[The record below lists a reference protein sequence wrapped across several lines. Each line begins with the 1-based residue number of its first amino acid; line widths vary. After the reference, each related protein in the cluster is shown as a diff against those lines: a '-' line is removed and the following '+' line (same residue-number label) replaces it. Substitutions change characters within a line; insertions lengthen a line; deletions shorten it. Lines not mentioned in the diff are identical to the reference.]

1 MEDKERLEAWEKEER
16 AVTLTNNE
24 WSKLT
29 TYIIMSANFRKREAE
44 SWEKLSTEK
53 KDDGTPRFQHA
64 ASNAEYW
71 REMDAMLEQISR
83 KIDGIDG

>member
-1 MEDKERLEAWEKEER
+1 M
-16 AVTLTNNE
+16 TLTNNE

-29 TYIIMSANFRKREAE
+29 TYITMSENFRKREAE

-64 ASNAEYW
+64 ASNAEFW
-71 REMDAMLEQISR
+71 REMDAILKQIGQ
-83 KIDGIDG
+83 KIFG